1 MTTRPVRLASVA
13 LLGAAGG
20 WVIADVLV
28 AGDQPTWRAPACAF
42 VLAAAALAATRI
54 ERWSDR
60 GVSAGWA
67 LAAAIGMYLGV
78 PETDHLVGV
87 IAVLIVMWLAGV
99 TGRLRADYLVVA
111 GLDAVLV
118 WGAVRGA
125 SGSSGALL
133 AALAMLG
140 LLVVAPLIAQLPRP
154 VGELVPDSW
163 RAPLLVALQLVFCV
177 TVARL
182 GGVRT
187 TTAEAAVVA
196 ATGLVALG
204 AAAWLV
210 IGASGGLPDVERSSA
225 LGQVRS

>member
-1 MTTRPVRLASVA
+1 MTNRPVYLTSVA

-20 WVIADVLV
+20 WVIAEVLV
-28 AGDQPTWRAPACAF
+28 TGDQPTWRAPACAF
-42 VLAAAALAATRI
+42 ALAAAGLAATFI
-54 ERWSDR
+54 ERWSNR

-87 IAVLIVMWLAGV
+87 IAVLIVVWLAAA
-99 TGRLRADYLVVA
+99 TGRLRADFLVVA

-118 WGAVRGA
+118 WAAVQGA

-140 LLVVAPLIAQLPRP
+140 LLVLAPLIALLPRP
-154 VGELVPDSW
+154 AGELVPASW
-163 RAPLLVALQLVFCV
+163 RAPVLVALQLAFCV

-187 TTAEAAVVA
+187 TTTEAAIVA

-210 IGASGGLPDVERSSA
+210 IGISGKPLAGDESA
-225 LGQVRS
+225 VLGRVRS